1 LAPACPLFPYTTLFR
16 SPPPCWSIRCFSNR
30 QTDFTILFDIN
41 HFHFNFITNRKIIIN
56 VLYIV
61 IGNLTDMNESGWT
74 FLQFDKRSKVRNT
87 GYLSLQFAAYFNRH
101 KKMLLL
107 KNFNQWTCRLPEVK
121 KYFHFRAYRGMV
133 INFIYIYIIVLIM
146 KACQYAGSS
155 SGSVKMISPSSEK
168 K

>member
-1 LAPACPLFPYTTLFR
+1 PVGPFSSSTNAPKCVIPVTFPCSLLPT
-16 SPPPCWSIRCFSNR
+16 SI
-30 QTDFTILFDIN
+30 DI
-41 HFHFNFITNRKIIIN
+41 
-56 VLYIV
+56 
-61 IGNLTDMNESGWT
+61 
-74 FLQFDKRSKVRNT
+74 
-87 GYLSLQFAAYFNRH
+87 

-121 KYFHFRAYRGMV
+121 KYFHLRAYRGMV

-155 SGSVKMISPSSEK
+155 SGSVQMISPSSEK